1 MKKKIILFLS
11 YEAVLYIV
19 FSFKMYFLISFI
31 MSKVKI
37 SYDIRINM
45 YTNTTFYYVFHIIN
59 DLILLILP
67 LNDLFPLYC
76 LNFVYY
82 YY

>member
-37 SYDIRINM
+37 SYDIRINIVHK
-45 YTNTTFYYVFHIIN
+45 YY
-59 DLILLILP
+59 LLLRFSY
-67 LNDLFPLYC
+67 NK
-76 LNFVYY
+76 
-82 YY
+82 